1 MVKLLVVV
9 KQAYDEA
16 AARASTAALAETF
29 AETRANQY
37 TE

>member
-1 MVKLLVVV
+1 MVKLLVVM

-16 AARASTAALAETF
+16 AVRASTAARDETF
-29 AETRANQY
+29 AETRASQY